1 MTESQPQRLRFHIVI
16 DREARQI
23 AQRLKDATQLRVFL
37 LLPSFLRW
45 EAWHPIDEERIAG
58 ELKISL
64 TSCEKRSPHSYCTAS
79 FCTTIPITVSLSGAS
94 RLCGVRRVRGGRCR
108 PISRAKQTG
117 SRTRTAGERTRTRVR
132 GGCHVA
138 PKPRGYGPEQTWS
151 LDHATRWRHAP
162 GCDRAP
168 RASQPG
174 FRQGGAR
181 AVTGR
186 H

>member
-1 MTESQPQRLRFHIVI
+1 MTESQPRRLRFHIVI

-138 PKPRGYGPEQTWS
+138 PKPPRVRAG
-151 LDHATRWRHAP
+151 ANVVP
-162 GCDRAP
+162 GSCDSTA
-168 RASQPG
+168 AC
-174 FRQGGAR
+174 
-181 AVTGR
+181 TGR
-186 H
+186 PSTRGRGASTRARV